1 MNSQKDILIETTMSA
16 LQGELKRKKLID
28 ILSNKDKRNL
38 LLEILNT
45 KNKQQIADLFLKE
58 HVLLNYVQ
66 FVHMIKVILS
76 D

>member
-45 KNKQQIADLFLKE
+45 KNKQQIPDLFLYNLDDESMAKIISLI
-58 HVLLNYVQ
+58 V
-66 FVHMIKVILS
+66 
-76 D
+76 

>member
-38 LLEILNT
+38 LLEIL
-45 KNKQQIADLFLKE
+45 IIDLK
-58 HVLLNYVQ
+58 LL
-66 FVHMIKVILS
+66 
-76 D
+76 